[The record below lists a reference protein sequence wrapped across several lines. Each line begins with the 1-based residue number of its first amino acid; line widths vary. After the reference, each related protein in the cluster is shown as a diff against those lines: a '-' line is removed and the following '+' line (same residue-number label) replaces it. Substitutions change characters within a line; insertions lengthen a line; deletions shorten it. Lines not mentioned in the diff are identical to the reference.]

1 MVRPSNKGT
10 AARRQRCNRPRRH
23 SCLQTH
29 ACTAASFL
37 SSVIATPATQR
48 RRHQRWKTLVSSL
61 LKGEPNSWRT
71 ITSAAIPEK
80 EATFHEDADALHARQ
95 APLYALCNE
104 NLFHSI
110 PGCTPDDL
118 QIFFSLGSLR
128 RQLLNLPFPGLL
140 PNTINIPSRG
150 SASAHQQILF
160 QGWKLIHCWY
170 DRG

>member
-10 AARRQRCNRPRRH
+10 AARRQRCNRSRRH
-23 SCLQTH
+23 HCLQTH

-37 SSVIATPATQR
+37 SSVIATPAMQR
-48 RRHQRWKTLVSSL
+48 RRHQQGKTLIASL

-71 ITSAAIPEK
+71 ITPAVIPE
-80 EATFHEDADALHARQ
+80 EEPTFHEDADALHARQ

-118 QIFFSLGSLR
+118 QIFFSLGSFKKAAIKSP
-128 RQLLNLPFPGLL
+128 LPRSP
-140 PNTINIPSRG
+140 T
-150 SASAHQQILF
+150 
-160 QGWKLIHCWY
+160 
-170 DRG
+170 